1 MPGAPLP
8 KILKRGPLN
17 FGEYTTLLSW
27 AGGPAAKTADC
38 KSATKKQRRFESSS
52 AHSTLFKE
60 RMIQMKGMT
69 GIYRINP
76 ALVGGIAGGCTG
88 ILIRL
93 LLHLIFNV

>member
-1 MPGAPLP
+1 MPSAPLP

-17 FGEYTTLLSW
+17 LGEFTALLSW
-27 AGGPAAKTADC
+27 VGSPAAKTADC

-52 AHSTLFKE
+52 THSILFKE

-76 ALVGGIAGGCTG
+76 ALVGGIIAICLE
-88 ILIRL
+88 LITIMFL
-93 LLHLIFNV
+93 PL